1 MSRSGCINKI
11 PVTWQSIC
19 LSDIFYDPQNDIV
32 SGPFG
37 SNLKTSDYTNDGV
50 PILRIQNIKRNKF
63 VNKNIKYTSQNK
75 ADQLDRHNYKKGDI
89 VITKLGDPVG
99 KVCIIP
105 DNMDDGI
112 IIADLVRARLNHSLV
127 SKKFIVYQL
136 NSGRVIQQFKAK
148 TKGTTRPRVSLNQ
161 VRELNIIL
169 PPLNEQH
176 RIVSKIEELFSKL
189 DYAERELKKA
199 QKQLEKYRQAL
210 LKNAFEGK
218 KTTLLE
224 RLTKLITK
232 GSSPKW
238 QGINY
243 VDDDNQTLFI
253 TSENVQETYIDLKKK
268 KFVENLFN
276 EKQKR
281 TVLKKGDVLLN
292 IVGASIGRSAIFDYD
307 YIANINQA
315 VALIRILPV
324 LNHRYLC
331 YFLNSQIA
339 RHYYQ
344 ARMVDV
350 ARANLSLK
358 DVSEIPIPFCPLG
371 EQEQIVQ
378 ELETKFS
385 LIANLENII
394 KTNLPQ
400 IEGFRYVVLKKA
412 FKGELVL
419 QNPDDEDISKLLQ
432 KIQEEKEDYL
442 NVQKEVRK
450 KKPKGRL
457 IMKKDKSIKE
467 ILKGVDSSIEA
478 EELWLQSKHEKD
490 IEAFYAELKKIETEI
505 NIETKEKKSLIG
517 LKR

>member
-1 MSRSGCINKI
+1 MSKSRCANKI
-11 PVTWQSIC
+11 PVTWQSVC

-50 PILRIQNIKRNKF
+50 PILRIQNIKRNEL
-63 VNKNIKYTSQNK
+63 VNKNIKYTSRNK

-136 NSGRVIQQFKAK
+136 NSERVIQQFKAK

-161 VRELNIIL
+161 VRELNIVL
-169 PPLNEQH
+169 PSLNEQH
-176 RIVSKIEELFSKL
+176 RIVSKIEELFSEL

-199 QKQLEKYRQAL
+199 QRQLEKYRQAL
-210 LKNAFEGK
+210 LKSAFHGELTQK
-218 KTTLLE
+218 KVKKGELPKGWKQVKFNDFCELQRGYDLPLSKIVSGEYPVVTSSGINGYHNKYKAKGPCLITGRSGNVGNVYYVDIDYYWPHNTVLFVKDFRNNLPKYIYYYFLQFDFKSYSSSTAVPTLDRKQLYNEIVPVPTLL
-224 RLTKLITK
+224 
-232 GSSPKW
+232 
-238 QGINY
+238 
-243 VDDDNQTLFI
+243 
-253 TSENVQETYIDLKKK
+253 
-268 KFVENLFN
+268 
-276 EKQKR
+276 
-281 TVLKKGDVLLN
+281 
-292 IVGASIGRSAIFDYD
+292 
-307 YIANINQA
+307 
-315 VALIRILPV
+315 
-324 LNHRYLC
+324 
-331 YFLNSQIA
+331 
-339 RHYYQ
+339 
-344 ARMVDV
+344 
-350 ARANLSLK
+350 
-358 DVSEIPIPFCPLG
+358 

-385 LIANLENII
+385 LIENLENTI
-394 KTNLPQ
+394 KTNLHK

-412 FKGELVL
+412 FKGELVPK
-419 QNPDDEDISKLLQ
+419 NPDDEDASKLLQ

-442 NVQKEVRK
+442 NAQKKVQK

-457 IMKKDKSIKE
+457 LMKKDKSIME
-467 ILKGVDSSIEA
+467 ILKEVDSSIEA

-505 NIETKEKKSLIG
+505 NIETKGKKSLIG